1 MNEKI
6 QLVEGYFLQ
15 VSFIE
20 LAEKYLKLETLR
32 KIRTILKSA
41 VENTSSKYHKEL
53 TDILKNKGYEI
64 LAITRCFKEL
74 TKNES
79 LADQII
85 RDTLNY
91 FCDELFQSVEND
103 HMRYKLL
110 RTKADKKKLDMD
122 ID

>member
-1 MNEKI
+1 MNKKI
-6 QLVEGYFLQ
+6 QLVEAYFLQ
-15 VSFIE
+15 ISFIE

-41 VENTSSKYHKEL
+41 VDNTSSKYHKEL
-53 TDILKNKGYEI
+53 TDILKDKGYEI

-85 RDTLNY
+85 SDTLNY
-91 FCDELFQSVEND
+91 FCDELFQSHKEN
-103 HMRYKLL
+103 HLYQKLV
-110 RTKADKKKLDMD
+110 RTKADKKKLDTA
-122 ID
+122 IN